1 MSTDDEDATM
11 DASTDVVE
19 TPSTVDDL
27 APHLAPTAIEKANDL
42 ILRQMAES
50 IRIAHEIN
58 PNSWAVLER
67 RGSISLIVSRYIA
80 LTTVYRQTSK
90 ATIIVATA
98 EIDPELERDYSF
110 YREPGVMKLIPGTHV
125 EIPAEQTPEALHR
138 LRKTHLVAVEMAA
151 REVKTRSAR
160 ANEHRPDMLE
170 KIESA
175 TGETLPSPAY
185 TSDSLPAKSTLDSRR
200 FWKVSAGPGNT
211 EWEEFVHHACMAL
224 DWGNTPDVEPL
235 PSEREAFTAA
245 LMRANDISV
254 AGARSLWTF
263 RNAMSIGDRVVSTAR
278 GELYGYG
285 MIAGAY
291 EFVEDD
297 FPYRHRRPVTWDS
310 TEKSAL
316 DSIDAATLAKLRQQ
330 ATIVELNQRE
340 FSEITGSKMAGMTSG
355 NWVLA
360 SLHPVEALH
369 DGFAAAGLFYTTD
382 QIATFYTA
390 LQTKGFVILSGIS
403 GTGKSKI
410 AQHFVSMLPDS
421 VSTIPSI
428 THRDDLIS
436 LKVHPYSKQNGYLAL
451 PMKQIEKFPIPLPGE
466 SVSVDI
472 RLGDVT
478 AEAKLKHI
486 VFGNGQK
493 RIVRLTLSSEVK
505 KRFQALDIDQVL
517 YLEPKV
523 AIEDGED
530 RITTFSILTPSEV
543 ERNSSLKLM
552 EPISNHLFLSVRPDW
567 RDSRALIG
575 YQNPLLGE
583 YEWTDFLRFILHA
596 GENYRSGTPI
606 AWFVILDEMN
616 LAHVEYYFADL
627 LSVLESGRDDEG
639 WTREAIRIQRPEP
652 IDEQDEDVPPAEIRL
667 PPNLYI
673 IGTVNMDE
681 TTHAFSPKVLDRA
694 FTMELSEVDFSS
706 YPITTSGNA
715 GEPTRAE
722 RSALLSGFSR
732 NGRFV
737 RIEKTEVRDV
747 VVEYPAIRDW
757 LQNLNG
763 LLEKSRMNF
772 GYRVFDE
779 IAAFTGNG
787 MRNFV
792 DFELEQVFDRAVLMK
807 VLPKFSGSAAR
818 LERPLLD
825 LLAWCV
831 DPGRLPQKEIRQAF
845 DSLGD
850 DGWSASTHP
859 VLAEG
864 MMFPVTGKR
873 VMRMLDTLAVEGFAS
888 FG

>member
-42 ILRQMAES
+42 ILRQLAES
-50 IRIAHEIN
+50 IRVAHEIN

-67 RGSISLIVSRYIA
+67 RGSISLIVSIYIA

-98 EIDPELERDYSF
+98 EIDPGVERDYSF
-110 YREPGVMKLIPGTHV
+110 YREPGVMKPIPCTFF
-125 EIPAEQTPEALHR
+125 EIPAERIIEALPR
-138 LRKTHLVAVEMAA
+138 LRKAHLAAVEMAA
-151 REVKTRSAR
+151 REVRTRSAR
-160 ANEHRPDMLE
+160 AYEHRPDMLE

-175 TGETLPSPAY
+175 TDETLPRPAY
-185 TSDSLPAKSTLDSRR
+185 TSDSLSAESSLDSRR

-211 EWEEFVHHACMAL
+211 EWGEFVHHACIAL
-224 DWGNTPDVEPL
+224 DWGNTPDVGPL

-245 LMRANDISV
+245 LMQENDVSV

-285 MIAGAY
+285 TIAGAY
-291 EFVEDD
+291 EFVEDE
-297 FPYRHRRPVTWDS
+297 FPYRHRRPVVWDS

-355 NWVLA
+355 NEELA

-369 DGFAAAGLFYTTD
+369 EGFAAAGLFYTLD

-410 AQHFVSMLPDS
+410 AQHFVNTLPAEDKPGRKIDPN
-421 VSTIPSI
+421 ST
-428 THRDDLIS
+428 DLIPMIVQMTTVKYGLVNFPRHLIERVLLPEPGAKVNLSVEFNGISKICAFRIMAHGNSVVYRLYFSGEMKRRIAS
-436 LKVHPYSKQNGYLAL
+436 LKLGTMLY
-451 PMKQIEKFPIPLPGE
+451 FRPLLDE
-466 SVSVDI
+466 E
-472 RLGDVT
+472 T
-478 AEAKLKHI
+478 AML
-486 VFGNGQK
+486 VG
-493 RIVRLTLSSEVK
+493 
-505 KRFQALDIDQVL
+505 
-517 YLEPKV
+517 
-523 AIEDGED
+523 
-530 RITTFSILTPSEV
+530 FSILMTEEV
-543 ERNSSLKLM
+543 PVSAASSGSITSRN
-552 EPISNHLFLSVRPDW
+552 NLFLSVRPDW

-627 LSVLESGRDDEG
+627 LSVLESGRDDGG

-652 IDEQDEDVPPAEIRL
+652 IEGQDEDVPPAEIRL

-706 YPITTSGNA
+706 YPITTSGDA
-715 GEPTRAE
+715 GEPTWAE

-732 NGRFV
+732 NGRFA

-772 GYRVFDE
+772 GYRVFDD

-831 DPGRLPQKEIRQAF
+831 NPNAPDQKEVRQAF

-850 DGWSASTHP
+850 GGWSASTHP
-859 VLAEG
+859 VLSEG
-864 MMFPVTGKR
+864 MMFPVTGRR

>member
-11 DASTDVVE
+11 DASTGMVE
-19 TPSTVDDL
+19 TLLTVDDPT
-27 APHLAPTAIEKANDL
+27 PHSAPTAIEKANDV

-50 IRIAHEIN
+50 IRVAHEIN

-98 EIDPELERDYSF
+98 EIDPGVERDYSF
-110 YREPGVMKLIPGTHV
+110 YRSPGVMKPIPCTFF
-125 EIPAEQTPEALHR
+125 EISAERIIEALPR
-138 LRKTHLVAVEMAA
+138 LRKAHLAAVEMAA
-151 REVKTRSAR
+151 REVRTRSAR

-175 TGETLPSPAY
+175 TGERLPRPAY
-185 TSDSLPAKSTLDSRR
+185 THDSLAAGISPSAFNAAMLWRLVRTIHIADSINPNAWAVTPLDGQPALHLGFTRAITIGPRGPFDLIVDPGILDEPKTA
-200 FWKVSAGPGNT
+200 WL
-211 EWEEFVHHACMAL
+211 HALLRPYQPQSKLMARL
-224 DWGNTPDVEPL
+224 TIPV
-235 PSEREAFTAA
+235 
-245 LMRANDISV
+245 
-254 AGARSLWTF
+254 
-263 RNAMSIGDRVVSTAR
+263 DRVESVLSVVSESHERAVRVAIADTKTKAQGWNDHSENMRRQIEDACGQKLPMPAYVTA
-278 GELYGYG
+278 
-285 MIAGAY
+285 
-291 EFVEDD
+291 
-297 FPYRHRRPVTWDS
+297 T
-310 TEKSAL
+310 
-316 DSIDAATLAKLRQQ
+316 
-330 ATIVELNQRE
+330 
-340 FSEITGSKMAGMTSG
+340 
-355 NWVLA
+355 A
-360 SLHPVEALH
+360 SLHPVEAFH
-369 DGFAAAGLFYTTD
+369 EGFAAAGLFYTLD

-390 LQTKGFVILSGIS
+390 LQTKGFVVLSGIS

-410 AQHFVSMLPDS
+410 AQHFVNMLPAEGRSRGEIVLNSTDLIPRVVQPTTINSGLVNFPRKLIERILFPEDS
-421 VSTIPSI
+421 VKLKLRIDFNGYEQTCAFRIILRRNSVLYRLYFAGEMKKRIA
-428 THRDDLIS
+428 S
-436 LKVHPYSKQNGYLAL
+436 LKLGTMLY
-451 PMKQIEKFPIPLPGE
+451 FRPLMDDE
-466 SVSVDI
+466 
-472 RLGDVT
+472 T
-478 AEAKLKHI
+478 A
-486 VFGNGQK
+486 
-493 RIVRLTLSSEVK
+493 
-505 KRFQALDIDQVL
+505 VL
-517 YLEPKV
+517 V
-523 AIEDGED
+523 G
-530 RITTFSILTPSEV
+530 FSILMPEEV
-543 ERNSSLKLM
+543 PASAAYSGSTLSRN
-552 EPISNHLFLSVRPDW
+552 NLFLSVRPDW

-596 GENYRSGTPI
+596 GENYRSSAPI
-606 AWFVILDEMN
+606 AWFMILDEMN

-706 YPITTSGNA
+706 YPITTSGGA

-732 NGRFV
+732 NGRFA
-737 RIEKTEVRDV
+737 RIEKAEVRDV
-747 VVEYPAIRDW
+747 VAEYPKIRDW
-757 LQNLNG
+757 LQILNG
-763 LLEKSRMNF
+763 LLEKARMNF

-787 MRNFV
+787 MRNFE

-825 LLAWCV
+825 LLAWCL
-831 DPGRLPQKEIRQAF
+831 DPGRLPQKEVRQVF

-850 DGWSASTHP
+850 GGWSASTHP

-864 MMFPVTGKR
+864 MLFPITGKR